1 MLHQDIGQH
10 FHIGVQGLPVAHGL
24 ERFALDETFFSGHH
38 AVVDVHPDEL
48 GAGDGGDAQ
57 RGQGVGNHVRNV
69 RTQQNQGARDEGRA
83 GQQAV
88 ASWKPPTRGGMQAMD
103 VGRARQVVI
112 RVWDGAAEDGDCVQI
127 WVGGRVLVQ
136 NLSLTNAG
144 HSFRVTLRS
153 GFTSVKVIA
162 LNEGTSP
169 PNTARF
175 AVEAGGRT
183 YNNKWDLKTWDMG
196 STVIRGGAR

>member
-1 MLHQDIGQH
+1 
-10 FHIGVQGLPVAHGL
+10 
-24 ERFALDETFFSGHH
+24 
-38 AVVDVHPDEL
+38 
-48 GAGDGGDAQ
+48 
-57 RGQGVGNHVRNV
+57 
-69 RTQQNQGARDEGRA
+69 
-83 GQQAV
+83 
-88 ASWKPPTRGGMQAMD
+88 MD
-103 VGRARQVVI
+103 VGQAREVVI

-183 YNNKWDLKTWDMG
+183 YNNRWDLKTWDMG
-196 STVIRGGAR
+196 STVIRGGSR